1 MDDLENINELEKNI
15 RGIIILKEALHLT
28 EDAINSSKGL
38 KIDMRAHERLREI
51 VRQSEQVRKI
61 ITQQLNSEVD
71 ELCEIAQR
79 II

>member
-1 MDDLENINELEKNI
+1 MDDLAKVRELEINI
-15 RGIIILKEALHLT
+15 RGIILLKEALHIT
-28 EDAINSSKGL
+28 EDAINNSKGV

-51 VRQSEQVRKI
+51 IRQSEQVREI
-61 ITQQLNSEVD
+61 ISQQLYEEVN